1 MKHVTEVYS
10 FLDDVN
16 LSCFLFFLLLLV
28 HRSLATIQNLKNLKP
43 KRFFIIYLAV
53 RPDLT

>member
-10 FLDDVN
+10 FLDDAN
-16 LSCFLFFLLLLV
+16 LFLFFFFLLLV

-43 KRFFIIYLAV
+43 KCFFIIYLAV
-53 RPDLT
+53 KT